1 MSLGKYSK
9 FAVAIGG
16 VFSALGQMLAD
27 GAIESSEIGLVCSM
41 VAAAILVFVVPNA
54 QFSQGSK

>member
-16 VFSALGQMLAD
+16 VLSSLGQMLAD
-27 GAIESSEIGLVCSM
+27 GSISSSEIGLVCSM
-41 VAAAILVFVVPNA
+41 VAAAVLVFVVPNA
-54 QFSQGSK
+54 SASEGS

>member
-9 FAVAIGG
+9 VAVAVGG
-16 VFSALGQMLAD
+16 VFSAVGQMLAD
-27 GAIESSEIGLVCSM
+27 GAINTSEIGLVCSM

-54 QFSQGSK
+54 QASEGQ

>member
-27 GAIESSEIGLVCSM
+27 GSIESSEIGLVCSM

-54 QFSQGSK
+54 KASEGSE

>member
-9 FAVAIGG
+9 FAVAVGG
-16 VFSALGQMLAD
+16 VFSAVGQMLAD
-27 GAIESSEIGLVCSM
+27 GAINTSEIGLVCSM

-54 QFSQGSK
+54 QASEGQ